1 MEKQLRK
8 ANSLAPGLSFA
19 QRLVRLRQ
27 GMKLTRDG
35 LADRIREETGC
46 SVSKSTLRD
55 MESSRKPYKPPKKW
69 QNKSKYGGLHGSA
82 IEAIA
87 QVVGVDVGYLLAGFD
102 RADLQKSC
110 FWQLIEAE
118 KIVLRETVDGTV
130 RPLSFREF
138 LNTLPNS
145 ESELLRFPWH
155 SVLNERAFALIF
167 RLEKI
172 FNRLEMLL
180 VNEPPLIF
188 WDDED
193 VEEWVKNMALSV
205 DDAQAFR
212 DEFFKY
218 REHFRHL
225 ATLESKHYK
234 VVVNLASFRAWL
246 RRKDPRRAVEQL
258 DLMRQF
264 NRIQTFSLAFLSR
277 GDRIAEA
284 EIISGLVSIPPTYEK
299 TWAVQI
305 EQSPPHG
312 GLTEYFVTP
321 KPRNNRIIEK
331 QRERI
336 DDAWDSAVEEMRAEA
351 QAALVL
357 VKTWRDGTDF
367 VLTRVKEEIVEQPT
381 GSQDR
386 KD

>member
-8 ANSLAPGLSFA
+8 ADPLAGGLSFA

-27 GMKLTRDG
+27 RKKLTQDG
-35 LADRIREETGC
+35 LADLILEDTGYA
-46 SVSKSTLRD
+46 VSKYTLRD

-69 QNKSKYGGLHGSA
+69 QRRSRYDGSHRSA

-102 RADLQKSC
+102 REDLKASC
-110 FWQLIEAE
+110 FWQLIEAG
-118 KIVLRETVDGTV
+118 KIVLRETVDDEV

-138 LNTLPNS
+138 LSTLPNS
-145 ESELLRFPWH
+145 EAELLNFPWH
-155 SVLNERAFALIF
+155 SVLNEQAFALIF
-167 RLEKI
+167 RLEQM
-172 FNRLEMLL
+172 FDRLEMLL

-193 VEEWVKNMALSV
+193 VEEWIKNMALGV

-212 DEFFKY
+212 KEFFNY

-225 ATLESKHYK
+225 ARIESKHYK
-234 VVVNLASFRAWL
+234 VVVNLPSFRAWL
-246 RRKDPRRAVEQL
+246 KRKDPRRAVEQL

-264 NRIQTFSLAFLSR
+264 NQIQTFSLAFFSG
-277 GDRIAEA
+277 GDRIVEA
-284 EIISGLVSIPPTYEK
+284 EVISGLVSIPPTYEK

-321 KPRNNRIIEK
+321 RPRNNNIIKK

-336 DDAWDSAVEEMRAEA
+336 DDAWDCAIAEMFADARTASVAVKAYREA
-351 QAALVL
+351 
-357 VKTWRDGTDF
+357 TDF
-367 VLTRVKEEIVEQPT
+367 VLKRAKEEIA
-381 GSQDR
+381 G
-386 KD
+386 